1 MLFKRFFRAHGF
13 RPTREADQKKTN
25 LSLADRP
32 LLSRNRDEAA
42 IPGKEATKGGPEQ
55 EEAANDHG
63 EEQEEAQDE
72 GTSSNNITRQESES
86 VITVEHGND
95 KEQAGALND
104 DKGDDHASARHEA
117 AIEVISEKTE
127 RKESG
132 YVKNND
138 ENSCGEVNGQTVEN
152 VDDSKSTAEGNNEE
166 TDNSDVNDK
175 EGNEQVED
183 NKEASEESSGEESK
197 DKESVKEE
205 SSGDHGSEDR
215 IPDRD
220 TSGVYEKTESVSEGT
235 ATTQESMTVLGLCPP
250 DTKEGDFICILLG
263 CSVPGVLR
271 ETPDKRHMILIGEA
285 YVHGKMDGEAMEDT
299 HRALET
305 FSIK

>member
-1 MLFKRFFRAHGF
+1 MS
-13 RPTREADQKKTN
+13 TRVIP
-25 LSLADRP
+25 SSDRP
-32 LLSRNRDEAA
+32 LLSRDRDEAA

-86 VITVEHGND
+86 IITVEHGND

-117 AIEVISEKTE
+117 AIEVISEKSE

-205 SSGDHGSEDR
+205 SSDDHGSEDR

-220 TSGVYEKTESVSEGT
+220 TSGMYEKTESVSEGT
-235 ATTQESMTVLGLCPP
+235 STTQESMTVLGLCPP

-271 ETPDKRHMILIGEA
+271 ETTDKRHMILIGEA

-305 FSIK
+305 FSIKWQVVGRKHSGQYSI

>member
-1 MLFKRFFRAHGF
+1 MSTRVIPSCDSSELTDSS
-13 RPTREADQKKTN
+13 RPEKLNQKKTN

-32 LLSRNRDEAA
+32 LLSRDRDETA

-63 EEQEEAQDE
+63 EEQEEVQDE
-72 GTSSNNITRQESES
+72 GTSSNNLTRRESES
-86 VITVEHGND
+86 VITVEHRND

-104 DKGDDHASARHEA
+104 DKGDDHANARHEA
-117 AIEVISEKTE
+117 AIEVISEKSE

-138 ENSCGEVNGQTVEN
+138 ENSGGEVNGQTVEN
-152 VDDSKSTAEGNNEE
+152 VDDGKSTAEGNNEE

-175 EGNEQVED
+175 EGNDQIED
-183 NKEASEESSGEESK
+183 NKEASEESK

-205 SSGDHGSEDR
+205 SSDDHGNEDR

-220 TSGVYEKTESVSEGT
+220 TSGVYRRLKVSV
-235 ATTQESMTVLGLCPP
+235 
-250 DTKEGDFICILLG
+250 
-263 CSVPGVLR
+263 
-271 ETPDKRHMILIGEA
+271 
-285 YVHGKMDGEAMEDT
+285 
-299 HRALET
+299 RALQQPRNP
-305 FSIK
+305 